1 MVDKRQ
7 RPASLCIF
15 PKHHP
20 FHHHTYLHNAM
31 YSSLLTEKLHQTLVI
46 TINRPQVMN
55 ALKRSL
61 LAELKD
67 VIARFEED
75 EELLGAII
83 TGAGDKAFAAGA
95 DIAELSELSAEEA
108 CEASAYGQGVFFDIE
123 RSSKP
128 IIAAVNGF
136 ALGGGCELAMACHL
150 RIASENARFGQPE
163 VSLGLLPGYGG
174 TQRLPLLVGKGRA
187 TELLITGDM
196 ITADEAYRMGLVNH
210 LTTRGEL
217 LERCLEILRKTYTK
231 SPLAIRFTLEAIQAG
246 MGLQPGFQVEQENFG
261 KAIVSADGKEGT
273 SAFLEKRKP
282 LFSGK

>member
-7 RPASLCIF
+7 RLAGLCIF